1 MEPARFERLDAIVL
15 IRTRACDP
23 DYGESPLLPAKL
35 TGMSH
40 AYARNYVHLIFGTR
54 ESRKL
59 IKPPIEIELR
69 KALRGIA
76 VQYGID
82 LIEIGVTEDH
92 VHLLVC
98 MPPKIGVAVAVR
110 VFKAESAK
118 QVNESG
124 HFFAWQ
130 QGYGA
135 FSVSASNLV
144 SVVKYVR
151 EQTEYHRSR
160 TFDEEF
166 RSILVKHG
174 IRTTSAVVT
183 D

>member
-1 MEPARFERLDAIVL
+1 
-15 IRTRACDP
+15 
-23 DYGESPLLPAKL
+23 
-35 TGMSH
+35 MSH

-59 IKPPIEIELR
+59 IKPAIEVELH

-76 VQYGID
+76 VSYGIE
-82 LIEIGVTEDH
+82 LIEISATEDH
-92 VHLLVC
+92 VHLLLC

-110 VFKAESAK
+110 AFKAESTK
-118 QVNESG
+118 QINEAG
-124 HFFAWQ
+124 HFLAWQ

-135 FSVSASNLV
+135 FSVSSSNLD
-144 SVVKYVR
+144 SVAKYVR

-166 RSILVKHG
+166 HSFLVKHG
-174 IRTTSAVVT
+174 IRSTSAIVT

>member
-1 MEPARFERLDAIVL
+1 MCAFARHHVIS
-15 IRTRACDP
+15 IT
-23 DYGESPLLPAKL
+23 AKAFPSRE
-35 TGMSH
+35 TQRMSH

-59 IKPPIEIELR
+59 IKPAIEIELR

-76 VQYGID
+76 IQYGID
-82 LIEIGVTEDH
+82 LIEIGATEDH

-110 VFKAESAK
+110 AFKAESAK
-118 QVNESG
+118 QVNEAG

-135 FSVSASNLV
+135 FSVSASNLEYV
-144 SVVKYVR
+144 TKYVR
-151 EQTEYHRSR
+151 EQSDYHRSR

-166 RSILVKHG
+166 RSFLVKHG

>member
-1 MEPARFERLDAIVL
+1 LAPTLVISITAK
-15 IRTRACDP
+15 ACSSRETQP
-23 DYGESPLLPAKL
+23 
-35 TGMSH
+35 MSH

-59 IKPPIEIELR
+59 IKPAIEIELR
-69 KALRGIA
+69 KVLRGIA
-76 VQYGID
+76 IQYGID
-82 LIEIGVTEDH
+82 LIEIGATEDH

-98 MPPKIGVAVAVR
+98 MPPKIGVAIAVR
-110 VFKAESAK
+110 AFKADSAK
-118 QVNESG
+118 QVNEAG

-135 FSVSASNLV
+135 FSVSASNLE
-144 SVVKYVR
+144 SVAKYVR
-151 EQTEYHRSR
+151 EQSEYHQSR

-166 RSILVKHG
+166 RSFLVKHG
-174 IRTTSAVVT
+174 IRATSAAVT

>member
-1 MEPARFERLDAIVL
+1 VRVRTCPCDLDY
-15 IRTRACDP
+15 RK
-23 DYGESPLLPAKL
+23 SPRPPAKL

-59 IKPPIEIELR
+59 IKPPIEIGLH

-92 VHLLVC
+92 VHLLVS

-118 QVNESG
+118 QVNEAG
-124 HFFAWQ
+124 HFLAWQ

-135 FSVSASNLV
+135 FSVSASNLD
-144 SVVKYVR
+144 SVADYVR

-160 TFDEEF
+160 TFDAEF
-166 RSILVKHG
+166 RSFLVKHG
-174 IRTTSAVVT
+174 IRTSSPVVT

>member
-1 MEPARFERLDAIVL
+1 MCSFARALVIS
-15 IRTRACDP
+15 IT
-23 DYGESPLLPAKL
+23 AKPFPSREAQR
-35 TGMSH
+35 MSD

-59 IKPPIEIELR
+59 IKPAIEIELR

-76 VQYGID
+76 ISYGIE
-82 LIEIGVTEDH
+82 LIEISATEDH

-98 MPPKIGVAVAVR
+98 TPPKIGVAIAVR
-110 VFKAESAK
+110 AFKAESAK
-118 QVNESG
+118 QVNEAG
-124 HFFAWQ
+124 HFLAWQ

-135 FSVSASNLV
+135 FSVSASNLD
-144 SVVKYVR
+144 SVTKYVR
-151 EQTEYHRSR
+151 EQSEYHRSR

-166 RSILVKHG
+166 RSVLVKHG
-174 IRTTSAVVT
+174 IRSTSDAVA

>member
-1 MEPARFERLDAIVL
+1 
-15 IRTRACDP
+15 
-23 DYGESPLLPAKL
+23 
-35 TGMSH
+35 MSH

-82 LIEIGVTEDH
+82 LIEIGATEDH

-124 HFFAWQ
+124 HFYRVA
-130 QGYGA
+130 
-135 FSVSASNLV
+135 
-144 SVVKYVR
+144 
-151 EQTEYHRSR
+151 T
-160 TFDEEF
+160 
-166 RSILVKHG
+166 G
-174 IRTTSAVVT
+174 IRRVQRQRIQSRFSCEICARADGISSQPHIRRRVP
-183 D
+183 